1 MFATLI
7 NQNKFKMKRRLFAFA
22 VMALITVAGMAQTEK
37 GRYMVSGA
45 SDLSILF
52 GKTTEK
58 YDGVKGE
65 DYSTTNF
72 SLTPMA
78 SYFVIDNLAIGA
90 AIGVDYSKND
100 DYDATSLFFG
110 PMARYY
116 FNGETIRPFAQG
128 LIGIGTQKL
137 GEAKY
142 SQFNFHL
149 NGGFSYFI
157 NEYIAFDAS
166 LGYYHTGLTNRDDT
180 KYKINS
186 NRFGVEV
193 GISVLF

>member
-1 MFATLI
+1 
-7 NQNKFKMKRRLFAFA
+7 
-22 VMALITVAGMAQTEK
+22 
-37 GRYMVSGA
+37 
-45 SDLSILF
+45 
-52 GKTTEK
+52 
-58 YDGVKGE
+58 
-65 DYSTTNF
+65 
-72 SLTPMA
+72 MA

-128 LIGIGTQKL
+128 LIGFGTQKW
-137 GEAKY
+137 GDEKFN
-142 SQFNFHL
+142 QFNFNL
-149 NGGFSYFI
+149 NGGFSYFF
-157 NEYIAFDAS
+157 NEYIAFDAA
-166 LGYYHTGLTNRDDT
+166 LGYYHKGLTNRDDN